1 MNKQDKYLK
10 IAQSVT
16 QTYIME
22 YGMELTE
29 IDELDRMIAYAIAK
43 EVDDALNRFI
53 KAI

>member
-1 MNKQDKYLK
+1 MDKQERYIKV
-10 IAQSVT
+10 AQSVT

-22 YGMELTE
+22 YGMTFTE

-43 EVDDALNRFI
+43 EVDTALERFV